1 VHRIGRTG
9 RAGATGSSI
18 SFCDAEEKAYLKDIQ
33 KLIGKSV
40 PVAIDN
46 PFPMNG
52 NHVVAPPQ
60 GNNRP
65 VQRPQ
70 QRQQQQHQQPR
81 RDFKRKQSSNTAPK
95 KSNSGNASRK
105 PSRDWLSMPGEKN
118 Y

>member
-1 VHRIGRTG
+1 MDT
-9 RAGATGSSI
+9 
-18 SFCDAEEKAYLKDIQ
+18 KDIQ

-40 PVAIDN
+40 PVATNN
-46 PFPMNG
+46 PFPMNRS
-52 NHVVAPPQ
+52 NHVVAPSQ
-60 GNNRP
+60 ANNRP

-70 QRQQQQHQQPR
+70 QQQQQQHQQPR
-81 RDFKRKQSSNTAPK
+81 RDFKRKQSSNTAPR